1 VRSILCVLLL
11 VPCVAFG
18 ALEAPLWFDGS
29 RPAPAAYALV
39 RELQHAQ
46 ARGLRPQ
53 DYDASNLSARLQAFP
68 SSASHEAVLAIDGA
82 LSAAAARI
90 AMDLRA
96 GRVDPRRLGH
106 DLDVPRA
113 REDPAPLVAQ
123 LAWAQDVGRALDR
136 LEPRLKQYALLKAAL
151 ARYRNLETRTELA
164 RLPALPQPSLRT
176 GDVYAGAGELRAL
189 LLVLGDLEASSAP
202 ASSTQPPV
210 FDQSLE
216 RGIRRFQSRHGL
228 DSDGVLGRATFR
240 ELTVPF
246 SRRIEQIE
254 LSLERIRWLPAFES
268 PPIVVNIPQFRLF
281 AFRTNEDLPDEI
293 LQMDVVVG
301 SAFEPRH
308 TPVFAAQM
316 SYLVLRPYWDVPRS
330 ILLEE
335 LLPPMRRDPRWLEA
349 NGYEIV
355 LGQGDDATPQPASPQ
370 NIELLA
376 RGKLRV
382 RQKPGPANAL
392 GLVKFML
399 PNAHNIYL
407 HDTPARALF
416 SRSRRDFSHGCIRVS
431 DPMALIRYVLGDD
444 PQWPTERIQ
453 AAMQSGGPTRIP
465 LPRRIPVFVLY
476 GTALVR
482 STGETLFFD
491 DVYGHDARLQAAI
504 ASRPH

>member
-1 VRSILCVLLL
+1 
-11 VPCVAFG
+11 
-18 ALEAPLWFDGS
+18 
-29 RPAPAAYALV
+29 
-39 RELQHAQ
+39 
-46 ARGLRPQ
+46 
-53 DYDASNLSARLQAFP
+53 
-68 SSASHEAVLAIDGA
+68 
-82 LSAAAARI
+82 
-90 AMDLRA
+90 
-96 GRVDPRRLGH
+96 
-106 DLDVPRA
+106 
-113 REDPAPLVAQ
+113 
-123 LAWAQDVGRALDR
+123 
-136 LEPRLKQYALLKAAL
+136 
-151 ARYRNLETRTELA
+151 
-164 RLPALPQPSLRT
+164 
-176 GDVYAGAGELRAL
+176 
-189 LLVLGDLEASSAP
+189 
-202 ASSTQPPV
+202 
-210 FDQSLE
+210 
-216 RGIRRFQSRHGL
+216 
-228 DSDGVLGRATFR
+228 
-240 ELTVPF
+240 
-246 SRRIEQIE
+246 
-254 LSLERIRWLPAFES
+254 
-268 PPIVVNIPQFRLF
+268 
-281 AFRTNEDLPDEI
+281 
-293 LQMDVVVG
+293 
-301 SAFEPRH
+301 
-308 TPVFAAQM
+308 
-316 SYLVLRPYWDVPRS
+316 
-330 ILLEE
+330 
-335 LLPPMRRDPRWLEA
+335 LPPMRRDPRWLEA